1 MPMTT
6 WARSHLGSIG
16 KAEELQIASL
26 RDDGSYTKPVTIWV
40 VSVDDDLFVR
50 SVNGR
55 TSAWFRGVLTRHEGR
70 ISAAGIET
78 EVIFSDADPNLNEAI
93 DAAYRAKYRRYEASI
108 VDSIVSPKARSATIR
123 LMPR

>member
-6 WARSHLGSIG
+6 WARNHLSSIG

-26 RDDGSYTKPVTIWV
+26 RGDGAYTRPVTIWV
-40 VSVDDDLFVR
+40 VSVGDDLFVR

-70 ISAAGIET
+70 ISAGGIET

-123 LMPR
+123 LTPR

>member
-1 MPMTT
+1 MTT
-6 WARSHLGSIG
+6 WARNHLGSIG

-26 RDDGSYTKPVTIWV
+26 RGDGAYTGPVTIWV
-40 VSVDDDLFVR
+40 VCVGDDLFIR

-70 ISAAGIET
+70 ISAGRIET